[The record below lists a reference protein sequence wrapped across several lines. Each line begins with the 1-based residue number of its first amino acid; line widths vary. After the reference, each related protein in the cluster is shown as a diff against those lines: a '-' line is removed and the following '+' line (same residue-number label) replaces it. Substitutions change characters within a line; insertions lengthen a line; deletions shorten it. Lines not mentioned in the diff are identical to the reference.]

1 MVECVSCKK
10 RNPLGCNLLLKY
22 SNCFKRFLDDSIS
35 LTLLDRYEI
44 NMTHTV
50 SNILMTYK
58 RDVAIRFSVTKNI
71 EKIIRQ
77 DFSKVL
83 TKLTVLQNSSLWI
96 SEYVPI

>member
-10 RNPLGCNLLLKY
+10 RNPLGCNLLLKH
-22 SNCFKRFLDDSIS
+22 SNCFKHFLDDSIS

-58 RDVAIRFSVTKNI
+58 RDVAISFSVTKNI

-83 TKLTVLQNSSLWI
+83 VKLTVLENSSL
-96 SEYVPI
+96 

>member
-35 LTLLDRYEI
+35 LRLLDRYEI

-58 RDVAIRFSVTKNI
+58 RDVAISFSVTKNI

-83 TKLTVLQNSSLWI
+83 TKLTVLQNSSL
-96 SEYVPI
+96 